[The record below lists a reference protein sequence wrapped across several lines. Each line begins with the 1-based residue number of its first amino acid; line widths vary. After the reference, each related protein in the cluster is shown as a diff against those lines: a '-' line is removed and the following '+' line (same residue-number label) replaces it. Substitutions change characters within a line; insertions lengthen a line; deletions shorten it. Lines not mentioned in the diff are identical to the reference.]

1 MNLAKEYNLKDFQL
15 INYEPYVYRLFTNH
29 QNIFLLE
36 VTCGMHGIWDV
47 WIKLN
52 EDEISLYRSEKDSG
66 LKEIAGLFSYNCYD
80 EEYKRR
86 YVNVIQ

>member
-1 MNLAKEYNLKDFQL
+1 MNSVEDYNLKDFRL
-15 INYEPYVYRLFTNH
+15 VTYEPYVYRLFIND

-36 VTCGMHGIWDV
+36 VTCGMHGIWNI
-47 WIKLN
+47 WIRLT
-52 EDEISLYRSEKDSG
+52 EEEILKYKSEKKSG